1 MNPRTIVLAFAAVGL
16 FATAFAPSA
25 SADHDLPDE
34 DNLPDE
40 EDLPDEDDV
49 RALVCEETVLKH
61 SVDCSPEFHP
71 CEEFRL
77 FCTCTC
83 DPHPRF
89 L

>member
-34 DNLPDE
+34 DDPPDE
-40 EDLPDEDDV
+40 EDV
-49 RALVCEETVLKH
+49 QTLVCEKTVLKH
-61 SVDCSPEFHP
+61 SANCPPDFDF
-71 CEEFRL
+71 CEKFGL

-83 DPHPRF
+83 DPHPRI